1 MMFTKKI
8 DRAFQ
13 WAGEKMGA
21 EAKTTH
27 SDEFK
32 MLETEMS
39 LRHDGAEKLHK
50 SASVYIKWNTRRCDG
65 FEDKERNTPIGFL
78 GRAMTVHG
86 EDFEPES
93 EFGNCL
99 SSLGQ
104 ANERI
109 AAYQESYLE
118 TASETWLEHLERT
131 VATMKDYQAARKKLE
146 SRRLAY
152 DASTTK
158 LQKSKRDD
166 FRAEDEVRANK
177 VKFEESSEDVLRRMQ
192 DIKEA
197 EADSIAAL
205 TSFLDAELEYHD
217 RCAEE
222 LRRVRQSWAAGGG
235 VESSPLRQHL
245 SQPAAPRVR
254 SRSNTARSW
263 QEPRHQALY
272 EEPEPSLI
280 AVRTIPPSPT
290 NRGAPLQPPRPTIT
304 RSVTSENR
312 VPSRSSLRAVP
323 HQLSRVATDS
333 GTYGLRNEDVFA
345 DDVSTGSGSRS
356 PDWGER
362 SVSPATSYGSL
373 SHSTTGLGARKAPPP
388 PPVNRA
394 KKPPPPPVPRKVN
407 IGL

>member
-1 MMFTKKI
+1 MIFTKKI

-13 WAGEKMGA
+13 WAGEKMGG
-21 EAKTTH
+21 EAKTSH

-32 MLETEMS
+32 MLETEMT
-39 LRHDGAEKLHK
+39 LRQDGAEKLHK
-50 SASVYIKWNTRRCDG
+50 SANVYIKWSARKCDG
-65 FEDKERNTPIGFL
+65 FEDKEKNTPIGFL
-78 GRAMTVHG
+78 GRSMTVHG
-86 EDFEPES
+86 EDFEPDS

-109 AAYQESYLE
+109 AAYQESYLD

-131 VATMKDYQAARKKLE
+131 VASMKEYQTARKKLE
-146 SRRLAY
+146 NRRLAY

-166 FRAEDEVRANK
+166 FRVEEEVRANK

-197 EADSIAAL
+197 EVDSISAL

-217 RCAEE
+217 RCADE
-222 LRRVRQSWAAGGG
+222 LRRVRQSWAGASVAEGA
-235 VESSPLRQHL
+235 PMRQHI
-245 SQPAAPRVR
+245 SQPPQPPRVR

-263 QEPRHQALY
+263 QEPKQRALY
-272 EEPEPSLI
+272 EEPEPSQL
-280 AVRTIPPSPT
+280 AVRTIPPSPG
-290 NRGAPLQPPRPTIT
+290 NRGAPPQPPRPSIT
-304 RSVTSENR
+304 RALTSENR
-312 VPSRSSLRAVP
+312 VASRSSLRAVP
-323 HQLSRVATDS
+323 HQLSRVATDT
-333 GTYGLRNEDVFA
+333 GTYGHRNDDVFA
-345 DDVSTGSGSRS
+345 DDASTGSGSRS
-356 PDWGER
+356 PDWGDR

-373 SHSTTGLGARKAPPP
+373 SHSTAALSTRKPPP

-394 KKPPPPPVPRKVN
+394 KKPPPPPVPRKINV
-407 IGL
+407 GL